1 MTGKNDVVIIG
12 AGVIGCSIA
21 YHLAKKGIKPL
32 IIEKESIGSRASGKA
47 WAVIE
52 YPPYMLAIVQSPD
65 SFWAM
70 PEGET
75 IARWQDLY
83 WSAYYRMAELA
94 LDIKEKGKVDIE
106 YGAAPWT
113 LVATSDRSEA
123 GFKQL
128 MDVLQ
133 AGGYYEFEWLEPDE
147 LKAVFPEINPDV
159 RGGLSL
165 PQLQVEPYKYTL
177 GLAQAAE
184 AMGAEIRHGDVVG
197 FDTDGGR
204 ITSVKLTS
212 GAKVEAGV
220 VVIAMGPWSG
230 RASSWLGHE
239 IPMEVVMEE
248 CLRVK
253 PLYDFPKHSLA
264 GRVEILSRV
273 NGDVVLATAE
283 VRSKEHYFEF
293 KARHDFDAGLS
304 EEVKT
309 KNIEAAMKL
318 LPSLKRSELVE
329 HRGDLLAYG
338 PKPFYHKPVMG
349 QLPGWDNGY
358 IATRFGGMGIHL
370 SVGAGEYMADYI
382 VDEKV
387 PVRVKHMMEVL
398 SPSSA

>member
-1 MTGKNDVVIIG
+1 MRGNDVVILG

-21 YHLAKKGIKPL
+21 YHLAKKGIKSL

-52 YPPYMLAIVQSPD
+52 YPPYMLALAKFPD
-65 SFWAM
+65 SFWSM

-83 WSAYYRMAELA
+83 WAGYYRMAELA
-94 LDIKEKGKVDIE
+94 QDIREKGKIDIE

-113 LVATSDRSEA
+113 MVATSERSEA
-123 GFKQL
+123 GCKQL
-128 MDVLQ
+128 MAALK
-133 AGGYYEFEWLEPDE
+133 AGGFYEFEWLEPEE
-147 LKAVFPEINPDV
+147 LRAVFPEISPKV

-184 AMGAEIRHGDVVG
+184 AMGAEIRNGDVVG
-197 FDTDGGR
+197 FETKENK
-204 ITSVKLTS
+204 ITSVKLAS
-212 GAKVEAGV
+212 GAEFTAGI

-230 RASSWLGHE
+230 QAASWLGQE
-239 IPMEVVMEE
+239 IPMEVAMEE
-248 CLRVK
+248 CLRVR
-253 PLYDFPKHSLA
+253 PLYDFPRHSLA

-283 VRSKEHYFEF
+283 VRSKAHYFDF
-293 KARHDFDAGLS
+293 KARPDFDDSLS

-309 KNIEAAMKL
+309 QNIEAAMKL
-318 LPSLKRSELVE
+318 LPSLTKSELVE

-338 PKPFYHKPVMG
+338 PAPFYHKPVMG
-349 QLPGWDNGY
+349 RFPTWQNAY

-370 SVGAGEYMADYI
+370 SVGAGEYMADFI
-382 VDEKV
+382 AGEDP
-387 PVRVKHMMEVL
+387 PVRVKQMMKVL
-398 SPSSA
+398 SPASV